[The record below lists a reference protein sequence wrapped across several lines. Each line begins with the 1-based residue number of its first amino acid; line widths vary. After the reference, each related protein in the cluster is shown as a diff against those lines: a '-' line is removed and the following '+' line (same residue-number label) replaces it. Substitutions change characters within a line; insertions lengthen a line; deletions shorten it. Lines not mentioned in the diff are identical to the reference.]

1 MAHRSRIV
9 DGGSRRASGVVPWT
23 SSSCI
28 RGTFAFEG
36 RAVNPNAVKSV
47 PVSADHLLAQ
57 LRWRYATKKF
67 DAQKKI
73 PAATWRAL
81 EDALVLSP
89 SSFGLQPW
97 KFFVVETAALR
108 EQLKAASWGQGQVTD
123 ASHLVVFAVKKSMGP
138 ADVDRLVDAMVK
150 ERGADRAQLEGYRQM
165 MLGFVAKV
173 PFGIT
178 QQEWSA
184 RQVYIAVGQ
193 LLASAALLGVDACPI
208 EGLDPA
214 AYDRILGLE
223 AKGYHTLCAS
233 AVGYRAADD
242 RHANLAKIRYPHAEI
257 VERV

>member
-1 MAHRSRIV
+1 M
-9 DGGSRRASGVVPWT
+9 
-23 SSSCI
+23 
-28 RGTFAFEG
+28 
-36 RAVNPNAVKSV
+36 NPNAVKSV
-47 PVSADHLLAQ
+47 PVPDAQLLAQ

-73 PAATWRAL
+73 PATTWSAL
-81 EDALVLSP
+81 EQALVLSP

-97 KFFVVETAALR
+97 KFYVVESPAVR
-108 EQLKAASWGQGQVTD
+108 EQLKAASWGQSQVTD
-123 ASHLVVFAVKKSMGP
+123 ASHLVVFTVKKSMGP

-178 QQEWSA
+178 QEEWSA

-193 LLASAALLGVDACPI
+193 LLASAAMLGVDACPI

-214 AYDRILGLE
+214 AYDRVLGLE
-223 AKGYHTLCAS
+223 AKGYRTLCS
-233 AVGYRAADD
+233 AALGYRASDD
-242 RHANLAKIRYPHAEI
+242 RHANLAKIRYPLAEM

>member
-1 MAHRSRIV
+1 M
-9 DGGSRRASGVVPWT
+9 
-23 SSSCI
+23 
-28 RGTFAFEG
+28 
-36 RAVNPNAVKSV
+36 NPNAVKSV
-47 PVSADHLLAQ
+47 PVSDGQLLGQ

-73 PAATWRAL
+73 PAATWSAL
-81 EDALVLSP
+81 EQALVLSP

-97 KFFVVETAALR
+97 KFFVVETPALR
-108 EQLKAASWGQGQVTD
+108 EQLKAASWGQSQVTD

-150 ERGADRAQLEGYRQM
+150 ERGADRAQLEGYRKM
-165 MLGFVAKV
+165 MLSFVAKV

-178 QQEWSA
+178 QEEWSA

-193 LLASAALLGVDACPI
+193 LLASAAMLGVDACPI

-214 AYDRILGLE
+214 AYDRVLGLE
-223 AKGYHTLCAS
+223 AKGYRTLCS
-233 AVGYRAADD
+233 AALGYRASDD
-242 RHANLAKIRYPHAEI
+242 RHANLAKIRYPLSEI

>member
-1 MAHRSRIV
+1 MAHRLRIV
-9 DGGSRRASGVVPWT
+9 GCDARRASGVRSGASP
-23 SSSCI
+23 SCI
-28 RGTFAFEG
+28 HGTFAFEG

-47 PVSADHLLAQ
+47 PVTEDHLLSQ

-81 EDALVLSP
+81 EESMRLAP

-97 KFFVVETAALR
+97 KFLVVETPALR
-108 EQLKAASWGQGQVTD
+108 EQLKAASWGQTQVTD
-123 ASHLVVFAVKKSMGP
+123 ASHLVVFAVKKAMGP

-193 LLASAALLGVDACPI
+193 LLAAAAMLGVDACPI

-214 AYDRILGLE
+214 AYDKVLGLE

-233 AVGYRAADD
+233 AVGYRASDD
-242 RHANLAKIRYPHAEI
+242 RHANLAKIRYPLAEM

>member
-73 PAATWRAL
+73 PAATWHAL
-81 EDALVLSP
+81 EEALVLSP
-89 SSFGLQPW
+89 SSFGLQ
-97 KFFVVETAALR
+97 
-108 EQLKAASWGQGQVTD
+108 QLKAASWGQGQVTD
-123 ASHLVVFAVKKSMGP
+123 ASHLVVFAVKKSMGQ
-138 ADVDRLVDAMVK
+138 ADVDRLVDAMVT

>member
-1 MAHRSRIV
+1 VI
-9 DGGSRRASGVVPWT
+9 
-23 SSSCI
+23 
-28 RGTFAFEG
+28 
-36 RAVNPNAVKSV
+36 PNAIESL
-47 PVSADHLLAQ
+47 PVSADRLLAQ
-57 LRWRYATKKF
+57 LQWRYATKKF

-73 PAATWRAL
+73 PAEQWAAL
-81 EDALVLSP
+81 EEAMRLSP

-97 KFFVVETAALR
+97 KFLVVENPALR
-108 EQLKAASWGQGQVTD
+108 EQLKAASWGQTQVTD
-123 ASHLVVFAVKKSMGP
+123 ASHLVVFTVKASMGP
-138 ADVDRLVDAMVK
+138 ADVDRLVDAMVT

-178 QQEWSA
+178 QQEWSS

-193 LLASAALLGVDACPI
+193 LLAAAAMLGVDACPI

-223 AKGYHTLCAS
+223 SKGFHTLCAS

-242 RHANLAKIRYPHAEI
+242 RHAGLAKIRYPLAEI